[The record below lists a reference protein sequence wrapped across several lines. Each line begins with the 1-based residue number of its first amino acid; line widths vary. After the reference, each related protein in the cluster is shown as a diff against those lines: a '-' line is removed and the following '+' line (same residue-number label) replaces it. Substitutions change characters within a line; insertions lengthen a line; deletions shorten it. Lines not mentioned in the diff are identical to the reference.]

1 MTKTHFQV
9 HRKIPT
15 LAIDEFTQKKNI
27 HWGTYDYFATADP
40 VHDFLRNFPLR
51 QNCYMISICIAG
63 HLRIRVNG
71 EETVYHADTLATF
84 NPTTVIEGLEIS
96 DDYRCYLVIFMKS
109 FLIETLNNIYFLERF
124 RFLGNNGLAY
134 KKLSEG
140 EKATLIAQVDS
151 ILISQKDTTH
161 PFRRDIIR
169 NLIIILLYETENIIE
184 TELQDQPLNHKF
196 GQEKLLLDYQDLLQ
210 QHYHKERKLDFY
222 AGKLHI
228 STQVLSNIVK
238 NKTGQTA
245 KKLLEDMLLS
255 HAKVL
260 LKSGEYN
267 VSEVATLLHYN
278 NMEEFSRFF
287 KRKTGTTA
295 LKFSKE

>member
-1 MTKTHFQV
+1 M
-9 HRKIPT
+9 HRRIPT
-15 LAIDEFTQKKNI
+15 LAIDEFTQQKNI
-27 HWGTYDYFATADP
+27 LWGTYDYFATADP

-51 QNCYMISICIAG
+51 QNCYMISICISG
-63 HLRIRVNG
+63 HLKIRVNG

-84 NPTTVIEGLEIS
+84 NPAAVIEGLEIS

-124 RFLGNNGLAY
+124 RFLGNNGLQC

-140 EKATLIAQVDS
+140 EKAKLTARIDS
-151 ILISQKDTTH
+151 ILISQKDKTH

-184 TELQDQPLNHKF
+184 TDLRDQNLNRHF
-196 GQEKLLLDYQDLLQ
+196 GQEKLLLGYQDLLK
-210 QHYHKERKLDFY
+210 QHYHKERKLNFY
-222 AGKLHI
+222 AQKLHV

-245 KKLLEDMLLS
+245 KKLLEEMLLS

-260 LKSGEYN
+260 LKSGKYN
-267 VSEVATLLHYN
+267 VSEVATLLNYN

-287 KRKTGTTA
+287 RRKTGTTA

>member
-1 MTKTHFQV
+1 ML
-9 HRKIPT
+9 RKIPT

-27 HWGTYDYFATADP
+27 QWGTHDYFVTADP
-40 VHDFLRNFPLR
+40 VNDLLRNFPLR
-51 QNCYMISICIAG
+51 QNCYMISICISG

-71 EETVYHADTLATF
+71 EEILYLADTLATF
-84 NPTTVIEGLEIS
+84 NPSTVIEGLEIS
-96 DDYRCYLVIFMKS
+96 DDYRCYLVIFKKS

-124 RFLGNNGLAY
+124 RFLGNNGLQC
-134 KKLSEG
+134 KKLSEN
-140 EKATLIAQVDS
+140 EKTTLLAQINS
-151 ILISQKDTTH
+151 ILIIQKDKNH

-169 NLIIILLYETENIIE
+169 NLIIILLYETEHVIG
-184 TELQDQPLNHKF
+184 TDLQYQNLNHNF
-196 GQEKLLLDYQDLLQ
+196 GQEKLLLDYQDLLK

-222 AGKLHI
+222 AGKLHV

-245 KKLLEDMLLS
+245 KKLIEEMVLS

-267 VSEVATLLHYN
+267 VSEVATLLNYTN
-278 NMEEFSRFF
+278 VEEFSRFF
-287 KRKTGTTA
+287 KRKTGATA
-295 LKFSKE
+295 LKFCKE